1 MNKKHPAHHESAFSS
16 MLSSKPSV
24 RKSLLACSALLF
36 GFACAEATTLYED
49 NFNYATD
56 TNLIGQAPETSA
68 AALAN
73 NRYTRIYGGGVHSIT
88 VKSPGAAT
96 LTADIGAILAL
107 KADSDFSVPNYLN
120 LTLSF
125 TEGDL
130 WAGVP
135 ENTAK
140 GIASYPFAGVSL
152 GFWSNVSGG
161 DANFS
166 GVAVDRYGNIKVSS
180 GGILIT
186 EVDAIS
192 SLDSSTVYTLTYS
205 VDTTSGAIA
214 SLVLSSGADT
224 IYTGSFSEI
233 TAFTGD
239 ALNYVGFRS
248 KGNAPAQTSSVEYFA
263 VTAAIPE
270 SSTVSIVIGAV
281 LTLICIRRFGK
292 SKANRS

>member
-1 MNKKHPAHHESAFSS
+1 

-49 NFNYATD
+49 NFNATK

-73 NRYTRIYGGGVHSIT
+73 NRYTRVNGGGDHSIT

-96 LTADIGAILAL
+96 LTADIGAVLAL

-140 GIASYPFAGVSL
+140 GIPSYPFAGVSL
-152 GFWSNVSGG
+152 GFWSDVSAANP

-180 GGILIT
+180 GGILLT

-205 VDTTSGAIA
+205 VDTSSGAIA
-214 SLVLSSGADT
+214 SLVLSSGAGT

-248 KGNAPAQTSSVEYFA
+248 KGNAVVQTSSVEYFA

-270 SSTVSIVIGAV
+270 SGSLSIVIGAV
-281 LTLICIRRFGK
+281 VALICIRRFGK